1 MKWAVIIFVVCTCLL
16 INSVSAGTIT
26 DKLALSAT
34 HSAKAETVAK
44 EVAAVMQTGEITA
57 SVRTPHAPQTVKI
70 NIIDFSYDSSG
81 MLKLNWQAWVDGEER
96 QIINPYFIYN
106 PPYTVGNGKY
116 LQKTNT
122 ITGEKHQVQLSEE
135 NPKRAIEQAL
145 IEIARNQPP
154 GKA

>member
-57 SVRTPHAPQTVKI
+57 SVRTANAPQTVKI
-70 NIIDFSYDSSG
+70 KIIDFSYDTSG

-106 PPYTVGNGKY
+106 PPYTAVSYTHLRAHETDSY
-116 LQKTNT
+116 L
-122 ITGEKHQVQLSEE
+122 
-135 NPKRAIEQAL
+135 
-145 IEIARNQPP
+145 
-154 GKA
+154 